1 MPSLTVEQQ
10 DHTRGFK
17 VADLKVRQ
25 AVREAVKQKAVEE
38 VMAKAAKAEQ
48 HQQKR
53 KSLGGSSSLKK
64 LKGGKK

>member
-1 MPSLTVEQQ
+1 VSRVSELE
-10 DHTRGFK
+10 
-17 VADLKVRQ
+17 
-25 AVREAVKQKAVEE
+25 EAMKQKAVEE

>member
-1 MPSLTVEQQ
+1 VDESALVSRVSE
-10 DHTRGFK
+10 
-17 VADLKVRQ
+17 LE
-25 AVREAVKQKAVEE
+25 EAMKQKAVEE